1 MSDVKSIA
9 LSRIESILDEN
20 SFVETL
26 SLAKQ
31 RTTDF
36 TDGKAQAPSDGVVTG
51 HGLIDGDPVFIFAED
66 PDVLGGTVGEIHA
79 KKIISLYD
87 LAIKTGSPI
96 IGLLDSKGIRLSE
109 SVDALESVGAIL
121 KKASDAKGIIP
132 EVMAVYGECGGGL
145 SVLTAMSDFCF
156 MTKDSK
162 LFLNSP
168 DTIPN
173 NSNDKLDT
181 SSSTFQFENSGKI
194 DFVGTESEV
203 ASKVRELIGVIPL
216 SERDGGCYSDSDDDL
231 NRASNGISEK
241 RSDIRAYAAEISDSH
256 FFFETKG
263 GFAPEMITGFIKL
276 DGETIGIIGNQAKN
290 GKFVL
295 TRDGSEKASDF
306 LGFCDDFSI
315 PVLSLV
321 NAEGYEI
328 SEASERRLPDALAG
342 LVYSFAEASV
352 PMVTVYLNKA
362 YGTSYLLMNAKS
374 IGADLVYAY
383 EDTEM
388 GSMDAHNAASILKG
402 DSDKDISE
410 LEKEFSDKALGAK
423 NAASHGYID
432 RILTYADTRKYL
444 IDAFGILSSKEVY

>member
-31 RTTDF
+31 RSTDF
-36 TDGKAQAPSDGVVTG
+36 TDGKAQAPSDGVITG
-51 HGLIDGDPVFIFAED
+51 HGIIDGDPVFIFAED
-66 PDVLGGTVGEIHA
+66 PEVLGGTVGEIHA
-79 KKIISLYD
+79 KKIIALYD
-87 LAIKTGSPI
+87 LAMKTGSPV

-109 SVDALESVGAIL
+109 SVDALEAVGSIL
-121 KKASDAKGIIP
+121 KKASDAKGIVP

-168 DTIPN
+168 DAIPGN
-173 NSNDKLDT
+173 NKEKLDT
-181 SSSTFQFENSGKI
+181 SSSDFQFENSGKI
-194 DFVGTESEV
+194 DFTGSEAEV
-203 ASKVRELIGVIPL
+203 ASKIRELIATIPL
-216 SERDGGCYSDSDDDL
+216 SDRDGGRFEECTDDL
-231 NRASNGISEK
+231 NRASVGIAEM
-241 RSDIRAYAAEISDSH
+241 RSDIKAYVSEISDDN
-256 FFFETKG
+256 FFFETKP
-263 GFAPEMITGFIKL
+263 GFAKEMVTGFIKL
-276 DGETIGIIGNQAKN
+276 DGETIGVIGNQAKD

-374 IGADLVYAY
+374 VGADMVYAY

-388 GSMDAHNAASILKG
+388 GSMDAHNAAAIIKG
-402 DSDKDISE
+402 DSDKDLSE
-410 LEKEFSDKALGAK
+410 IEKEFAEKALGAE
-423 NAASHGYID
+423 NAAAHGYID
-432 RILTYADTRKYL
+432 RILTFADTRKYL
-444 IDAFGILSSKEVY
+444 IDAFEILATKEVY